1 MQVTVTAEQPLTA
14 FDTLC
19 CHCDNCKRRS
29 GGVASYAFAVPQ
41 EHVVFEPPPE
51 DEGVDNGAA
60 AAAAAAEGKEGP
72 NPHRTFVD
80 RATDSGKLTRRTMC
94 AECGSPV
101 CIVEA
106 HAPDIRCLQYGLF
119 AGVIEL
125 PRPELEMFVA
135 KRVAW
140 VREVGNDIRDTT

>member
-1 MQVTVTAEQPLTA
+1 MTVTADQPLTS

-29 GGVASYAFAVPQ
+29 GGVASYAFVVPQ
-41 EHVVFEPPPE
+41 EHVVFEPPP
-51 DEGVDNGAA
+51 DDNGNGNDNIAAATAA
-60 AAAAAAEGKEGP
+60 AAGEGP

-80 RATDSGKLTRRTMC
+80 GATGSGKPMRRTMC

-106 HAPDIRCLQYGLF
+106 HAPDLRCLQYGLF
-119 AGVIEL
+119 AGVVEL
-125 PRPELEMFVA
+125 PRPELEMFA
-135 KRVAW
+135 SRRVAW
-140 VREVGNDIRDTT
+140 VAEVGKDVRDMA

>member
-1 MQVTVTAEQPLTA
+1 MTADQPLTS

-29 GGVASYAFAVPQ
+29 GGVASYAFAVPRQ
-41 EHVVFEPPPE
+41 HVVFEPPPE
-51 DEGVDNGAA
+51 DESADNV
-60 AAAAAAEGKEGP
+60 AAAEGKEGP

-80 RATDSGKLTRRTMC
+80 RATGSGKPMRRTMC

-119 AGVIEL
+119 AGVVEL

-140 VREVGNDIRDTT
+140 VGKVGKDIRDTT